1 MYNEVILAILS
12 FTIIMMGMN
21 VVKDYLIQR
30 YMTEVTDDHLR
41 KVNKRFIISYILG
54 VVILYLLYGNWN
66 IW

>member
-1 MYNEVILAILS
+1 
-12 FTIIMMGMN
+12 MMGMN
-21 VVKDYLIQR
+21 VVKDYVIQR

-41 KVNKRFIISYILG
+41 KVNKRFVISYILG

>member
-21 VVKDYLIQR
+21 VVKDYVIQR
-30 YMTEVTDDHLR
+30 HMTEVTDDHLR
-41 KVNKRFIISYILG
+41 KVNKRFVISYILG